1 MPLLLALSE
10 SFHGILAEGH
20 GFSSV
25 LHASDSSVKEFF
37 FLCTFVSFPARLV
50 CCSERPRVW
59 VCVGGGG
66 FSGIEWMPT
75 AKRLHG
81 AKAE

>member
-25 LHASDSSVKEFF
+25 LHASDSSVKEMFF
-37 FLCTFVSFPARLV
+37 SVYICIIPSTSCMLQ
-50 CCSERPRVW
+50 
-59 VCVGGGG
+59 
-66 FSGIEWMPT
+66 
-75 AKRLHG
+75 
-81 AKAE
+81 